1 MARDHRRLAAIVSFD
16 VAGYSRLMGVDDS
29 GTLAALKAHRR
40 ELIDPKIAEHD
51 GRIVKTT
58 GDGLLLEFPSVVD
71 AVRCA
76 VDVQRGMAE
85 RNAGG
90 PPDKRIDFRIGIN
103 VGDIIIDGDDIFGDG
118 VNVAARLQTLAEPGG
133 ICVSRVVRDQ
143 VLDKLSFA
151 FEDLG
156 PQEVKNIARPVEVY
170 RVDLGTEA
178 LQTPSRGRK
187 RWQRLTRTR
196 GGRWVGAGVLTLGL
210 ASIAVWAALHFWQ
223 TAPAPTAPPL
233 SVAILPFTAQ
243 GGSAAEERL
252 ADTLTENLTSAL
264 GRSAR
269 WAHVVEYGLVVP
281 YRGKAIDARAAGRQ
295 LNVRYLAEGTVRR
308 AGDQI
313 VVTARLVDTG
323 NGTQAWSNDVK
334 IEQSRLTQEPA
345 ALISRVTVRLR
356 EALWSAETARAN
368 KTPGRGA
375 SAVDLALHA
384 QYVWVVLD
392 NPPTLRGA
400 LEARKFYDEAL
411 RLDPTLGHALS
422 GRAGTVYY
430 ELVENPHA
438 DHDRLVQEYDE
449 LSFRALFADQDN
461 PRAWRLRAMALAFQ
475 WRWEAALDANS
486 AARNIDP
493 TSWAAI
499 VERGELMV
507 YMGRPSEA
515 LAVVEQALA
524 LESADP
530 ISVQFAMYTRCR
542 ADMALG
548 RYDEA
553 IAACEK
559 STALYDWWLPHF
571 YLVAAYTHQGETAK
585 GAVEMAKLLKQRPT
599 ASIAD
604 YKALKLSN
612 VPAFWQQTEEHV
624 FADLRKAGI
633 PEK

>member
-1 MARDHRRLAAIVSFD
+1 MTRDQRRLAAIVSAD
-16 VAGYSRLMGVDDS
+16 VVGYSLLMGRDDS
-29 GTLAALKAHRR
+29 ATLAGLKAHRR
-40 ELIDPKIAEHD
+40 ELIDPKIAEYG

-76 VDVQRGMAE
+76 VDVQRGMVE
-85 RNAGG
+85 RNVGV
-90 PPDKRIDFRIGIN
+90 PPEQRIDLRIGIN
-103 VGDIIIDGDDIFGDG
+103 VGDIIIDDDDIFGDG

-156 PQEVKNIARPVEVY
+156 SQQVKNIVRPVEAY
-170 RVDLGTEA
+170 RVDLGTAA
-178 LQTPSRGRK
+178 LQTLSPGRK

-196 GGRWVGAGVLTLGL
+196 GWRWVGAGVLTLGL
-210 ASIAVWAALHFWQ
+210 ASIAIWAVLHFWQ
-223 TAPAPTAPPL
+223 TAAAPMAPPL
-233 SVAILPFTAQ
+233 SVAILPFTAP
-243 GGSAAEERL
+243 GGSAAEEQL
-252 ADTLTENLTSAL
+252 ADTLTEDLTSAL

-281 YRGKAIDARAAGRQ
+281 YRGKAIDAHATGRQ
-295 LNVRYLAEGTVRR
+295 LNVRYLAEGAVRR

-334 IEQSRLTQEPA
+334 IEQSRLAQEPA
-345 ALISRVTVRLR
+345 ALISRVAVRLR

-384 QYVWVVLD
+384 QYIWAVRD
-392 NPPTLRGA
+392 PITLRGA
-400 LEARKFYDEAL
+400 LEARKFFDEAL
-411 RLDPTLGHALS
+411 RLDPALGHALE

-430 ELVENPHA
+430 ELVDNPHA

-449 LSFRALFADQDN
+449 LSFRAIFADKDD
-461 PRAWRLRAMALAFQ
+461 PRAWRIRARALAFQ

-493 TSWAAI
+493 SSWAAI

-515 LAVVEQALA
+515 LAFVEQALA

-530 ISVQFAMYTRCR
+530 ISVQFAMYTRCL

-559 STALYDWWLPHF
+559 SASLYDWWLPHF

-585 GAVEMAKLLKQRPT
+585 GEVEKAKLLKQRPT

-604 YKALKLSN
+604 FRALKLSD
-612 VPAFWQQTEEHV
+612 VAAFWQQTEEHV

-633 PEK
+633 PEN